1 MHLSGR
7 DDHYMEKTLDEMKKY
22 KTNYLVPAYCSGM
35 VNSPLFAKYFG
46 DCFTYGGAERVFR
59 FR

>member
-1 MHLSGR
+1 
-7 DDHYMEKTLDEMKKY
+7 MEKTLDEMKKY

-46 DCFTYGGAERVFR
+46 ACFTYEGAERVFR